1 MTKIFLAGL
10 LGIWATGA
18 VAHSPLESTT
28 PLHEAVVAQ
37 MPADVLLDFKG
48 AIRLTRVTMT
58 HADKDGVDLDLSGHK
73 GFITAY
79 AIPLEAMG
87 SGVYSIAWRG
97 LGIDGH
103 ALDGTFTF
111 VVE

>member
-1 MTKIFLAGL
+1 MKKILLAGL

-18 VAHSPLESTT
+18 VAHSPLENTT
-28 PLHEAVVAQ
+28 PKDESVVAEL
-37 MPADVLLDFKG
+37 PTNVLLDFKG

-58 HADKDGVDLDLSGHK
+58 HADHDGVDLDLSGHE
-73 GFITAY
+73 GFITDY

-87 SGVYSIAWRG
+87 IGAYSIAWRG

-103 ALDGTFTF
+103 ALDGTFSF
-111 VVE
+111 VVQ